1 MDARSSS
8 ERASCLHTSFTLL
21 HWPPFRDQPHFVQLI
36 NGKSL
41 NMPSTQSS
49 RRNQPPTSGSKREW
63 LQTRPGER
71 CLIRVS
77 AADTNGAYS
86 VVEIV
91 AEAGDSTPIHV
102 HQNEDEHFYILEGAA
117 RIAYWDERFDA
128 AAGETV
134 NLRRGVPHAWGNA
147 SASPLRMVVIASP
160 GGCEE
165 ALRIIAKGGDI
176 DFMALSKKFN
186 IRNVGP
192 PLLGDRH

>member
-1 MDARSSS
+1 MPGTESSS
-8 ERASCLHTSFTLL
+8 
-21 HWPPFRDQPHFVQLI
+21 
-36 NGKSL
+36 
-41 NMPSTQSS
+41 
-49 RRNQPPTSGSKREW
+49 RNQTPTRESYGEW

-71 CLIRVS
+71 CCIRVS

-102 HQNEDEHFYILEGAA
+102 HQNEDEHLHILEGAA
-117 RIAYWDERFDA
+117 RIAYGDERFDA

-134 NLRRGVPHAWGNA
+134 SLRRGVPHAWGNA

-176 DFMALSKKFN
+176 DFAALLKKFIFAISDHHCWATN
-186 IRNVGP
+186 TE
-192 PLLGDRH
+192 